1 MKKIIYLL
9 LLFPVLATAQIKL
22 AGKVLDANTKQP
34 IAYVN
39 IENFRVQVGTQT
51 NQNGI
56 FELNLLNGKQT
67 DTIKISCVGYA
78 DKYVTNLQSNE
89 QLVYELLP
97 VVFQL
102 SEVKVSNQNPTE
114 VEVGIVKKTGR
125 DVVFFNKLIQR
136 PGTQQAVYMENV
148 ESKVAYI
155 KTVFFYLGDEMFD
168 APFRVRVYES
178 ENGLP
183 GKDLLNKSV
192 EFAAKKKNAWNEL
205 DISTYSLL
213 VPENGF
219 FVSVEWIANDK
230 YRKTDFQNKVS
241 SGGTLEKVAFNYYGP
256 KILHRF
262 DTGYGL
268 TYYRTLAGK
277 WYKAKGGVG
286 NGKIKREVKVDLLVK
301 ARLEV
306 YP

>member
-9 LLFPVLATAQIKL
+9 LLFSVLATAQIKL

-78 DKYVTNLQSNE
+78 DKYITRLQSNE

-97 VVFQL
+97 LVFQL
-102 SEVKVSNQNPTE
+102 NEVKVSNKKPRE
-114 VEVGIVKKTGR
+114 IEVGIVKKTGR
-125 DVVFFNKLIQR
+125 NVVFFNKLIQR
-136 PGTQQAVYMENV
+136 LGTQQAVYMKNV

-192 EFAAKKKNAWNEL
+192 EFSANKKNAWNEL

-219 FVSVEWIANDK
+219 FVSVEWIANDSYK
-230 YRKTDFQNKVS
+230 AIDFIESKRPDGKT
-241 SGGTLEKVAFNYYGP
+241 EKKSFNYYGP
-256 KILHRF
+256 KIVQRF

-268 TYYRTLAGK
+268 TYHKNLAGN
-277 WYKAKGGVG
+277 WFKAKGTKGT
-286 NGKIKREVKVDLLVK
+286 GKNIRDIAVDLLIKVT
-301 ARLEV
+301 LEV
-306 YP
+306 Y

>member
-78 DKYVTNLQSNE
+78 DKYITRLQSNE

-97 VVFQL
+97 LVFQL
-102 SEVKVSNQNPTE
+102 NEVKVSNKKPRE
-114 VEVGIVKKTGR
+114 IEVGIVKKTGR
-125 DVVFFNKLIQR
+125 NVVFFNKLIQR

-192 EFAAKKKNAWNEL
+192 EFSAKKKNAWNEL

-219 FVSVEWIANDK
+219 FVSVEWIANDSYK
-230 YRKTDFQNKVS
+230 AIDFIESKRPDGKT
-241 SGGTLEKVAFNYYGP
+241 EKKSFNYYGP
-256 KILHRF
+256 KIVQRF

-268 TYYRTLAGK
+268 TYHKNLAGN
-277 WYKAKGGVG
+277 WFKAKGTKGT
-286 NGKIKREVKVDLLVK
+286 GKNIRDVAVDLLIKVT
-301 ARLEV
+301 LEV
-306 YP
+306 Y

>member
-1 MKKIIYLL
+1 MKKIICFL
-9 LLFPVLATAQIKL
+9 LLFPVVTTAQLKL
-22 AGKVLDANTKQP
+22 AGKILDATTKQ
-34 IAYVN
+34 AVSYVN
-39 IENFRVQVGTQT
+39 IENFRTQLGAQS
-51 NQNGI
+51 NQNGL
-56 FELNLLNGKQT
+56 FEFDFSKGKQT
-67 DTIKISCVGYA
+67 DTLKISCVGYA
-78 DKYVTNLQSNE
+78 DKYITNLQSNE
-89 QLVYELLP
+89 HLVYELVPL
-97 VVFQL
+97 VFQL
-102 SEVKVSNQNPTE
+102 NEVKVTNKKPTE
-114 VEVGIVKKTGR
+114 IEVGIVNKTGR
-125 DVVFFNKLIQR
+125 NVVFFNKLIQR
-136 PGTQQAVYMENV
+136 PGTQQAVYMKNAV
-148 ESKVAYI
+148 GKVGYI
-155 KTVFFYLGDEMFD
+155 KTVFFYLGNDMFD
-168 APFRVRVYES
+168 APFRIRIYES

-205 DISTYSLL
+205 DISSYSLL
-213 VPENGF
+213 VPDDGF

-230 YRKTDFQNKVS
+230 YRKTDFENKMS
-241 SGGTLEKVAFNYYGP
+241 SGGALEKVAFNYYGP